1 MIKGFVDK
9 RICMPSVANT
19 GDAGLDLKIAVKG
32 PIRIRQHTVYKIP
45 TSLYI
50 EIPLGKCGVVLERSG
65 LGSKGIS
72 ILGRVIDSPYRGQI
86 CVLLQR
92 SAMFFCDLTRDT
104 YPPMV
109 EDLQE
114 PEFKEG
120 DKIAQMLILNHDEP
134 LVEYVK
140 SLDELTKTERGE
152 KGFGS
157 SDKK

>member
-1 MIKGFVDK
+1 MIKGFVENNSCK
-9 RICMPSVANT
+9 PSVANK
-19 GDAGLDLKIAVKG
+19 GDAGLDLKFAVKG
-32 PIRIRQHTVYKIP
+32 PVRIRQHTVYKIP
-45 TSLYI
+45 TNLYV
-50 EIPLGKCGVVLERSG
+50 EIPMGKCGVILERSG

-92 SAMFFCDLTRDT
+92 SAMFFCDLTMES
-104 YPPMV
+104 PMIQ
-109 EDLQE
+109 DLNE

-120 DKIAQMLILNHDEP
+120 DKIAQMLILNHDDP
-134 LVEYVK
+134 IVEYVK